1 MNQNQARP
9 GSIRELLPLAVP
21 IFFSQ
26 AIDMAMI
33 FCDRFFL
40 AQLGKEQLA
49 ATLTGGILTFL
60 FSTLMIG
67 TFGQI
72 APLVGQYRGAGRGI
86 QSVRVVHQGLL
97 LCVIFPPLI
106 LAAANILSAEL
117 FAFFGHE
124 AALAET
130 ELTYFRILSLTVITT
145 SVRTVLANFF
155 IGIGSSMV
163 VTLASLS
170 AVVLNVPL
178 AYGLIFGAWGL
189 PELGMKGAAIGTV
202 IASCLPILI
211 LTAAFL
217 SRSVRREYATTSRIQ
232 LDTEILRKLIRYGL
246 PSGLEMLVNVAGFLF
261 FTMSMFSYSADV
273 AAATTIVLNWDMVCF
288 VPLLGLSQAVGSL
301 VGKYLGAHDRE
312 SALRAAWSSLKV
324 GWIHAGLIVFF
335 YLAFTE
341 TLVGLFAPDQGID
354 YGETA
359 AIASTMLRISCA
371 YFFFDATYAILGG
384 ILKGAGDT
392 VWTMIVSNTLMWSA
406 ATTVFLTKKS
416 MGLSP
421 IGAWWILTGLV
432 FCLGSAYGYRFLR
445 KGWLQRSMIE
455 PAVKSA

>member
-1 MNQNQARP
+1 MNNKAQP

-72 APLVGQYRGAGRGI
+72 APLVGQYRGAGQGNR
-86 QSVRVVHQGLL
+86 SVRVVHQGLL
-97 LCVIFPPLI
+97 LCVVFPPLI
-106 LAAANILSAEL
+106 LIAANLLSAQL

-130 ELTYFRILSLTVITT
+130 ELRYFRILSLTVITT
-145 SVRTVLANFF
+145 SVRTVFANFF
-155 IGIGSSMV
+155 IGIGSSLV

-189 PELGMKGAAIGTV
+189 PKLGMEGAAIGTV
-202 IASCLPILI
+202 IASCLPILL

-217 SRSVRREYATTSRIQ
+217 SRPLRQEYATASRIGF
-232 LDTEILRKLIRYGL
+232 DAEILRKLIRYGL

-301 VGKYLGAHDRE
+301 VGKYLGAQDKD

-324 GWIHAGLIVFF
+324 SWMHAGLIVFA

-341 TLVGLFAPDQGID
+341 TLVGLFALEEGID

-359 AIASTMLRISCA
+359 AIASTLLQISCL
-371 YFFFDATYAILGG
+371 YFFFDATYAVLGG

-392 VWTMIVSNTLMWSA
+392 VWTMVVSNTLMWTA
-406 ATTVFLTKKS
+406 ATTVYVTKQS
-416 MGLSP
+416 MGLTP
-421 IGAWWILTGLV
+421 IGAWLILTGLV
-432 FCLGSAYGYRFLR
+432 FCLGSAYGLRFLH
-445 KGWLQRSMIE
+445 KGWLDRRMIE
-455 PAVKSA
+455 PSRQSA